1 MADNDGDSGWLALLG
16 LGVNAAGQI
25 WSNARN
31 ERLNKI
37 RWRQSVEL
45 ANTAHQRE
53 VQDLRAAGLNPI
65 LSSMGGNGASS
76 PDISAATVDNP
87 GGSAMQVASILNQR
101 QQAMAQT
108 KAAEAAKLNADTQ
121 AWQIYDARTM
131 GYVGFDVGIGQNS
144 SNSKGFQG
152 IKGFIKRAFGFGAN
166 ADGKFERVY
175 TIRVNKVTGE
185 AYTVPD
191 NKPISSLRPV
201 EQSEVNSGKGTTGNA
216 PSPVGKSMTIKVNKT
231 EGGRSTFEKDNP
243 HIRGRYPAFQ
253 LRHY

>member
-1 MADNDGDSGWLALLG
+1 MSDNDGDSGAGWLALLG
-16 LGVNAAGQI
+16 MGINAAGQV

-53 VQDLRAAGLNPI
+53 VEDLRAAGLNPI
-65 LSSMGGNGASS
+65 LSSMGGNGAAS
-76 PDISAATVDNP
+76 PDISSATVDNP
-87 GGSAMQVASILNQR
+87 GGSALQVATIMNQR
-101 QQAMAQT
+101 QQAIAQN
-108 KAAEAAKLNADTQ
+108 KAADAAQLNSETQ

-131 GYVGFDVGIGQNS
+131 GYAGFDVGIGKPSAN
-144 SNSKGFQG
+144 KGVWNN
-152 IKGFIKRAFGFGAN
+152 IKRAFGFNAN

-191 NKPISSLRPV
+191 NKPIKSFRPV
-201 EQSEVNSGKGTTGNA
+201 EHSKVNSGKGTTSSV
-216 PSPVGKSMTIKVNKT
+216 PSSAGEPITIKVNKT
-231 EGGRSTFEKDNP
+231 ERGKSTFEKDNP

>member
-1 MADNDGDSGWLALLG
+1 MADNNDGDTGSGWLALLG
-16 LGVNAAGQI
+16 LGVNAAGQV

-53 VQDLRAAGLNPI
+53 VADLRAAGLNPI

-76 PDISAATVDNP
+76 PDISSATVENP

-108 KAAEAAKLNADTQ
+108 KAADAAKLNSETQ

-131 GYVGFDVGIGQNS
+131 GYAGFDVGIGKS
-144 SNSKGFQG
+144 SASKGITG
-152 IKGFIKRAFGFGAN
+152 AIKRAFGFGA
-166 ADGKFERVY
+166 DGEGKFERVY

-191 NKPISSLRPV
+191 NKPINSLRPV
-201 EQSEVNSGKGTTGNA
+201 EQTKVNSGKGTTGDA
-216 PSPVGKSMTIKVNKT
+216 PSPVGEPITIKVNKT
-231 EGGRSTFEKDNP
+231 VGGKSTFEKDNP